1 MPSNTISLMA
11 MAFALLSTTNAHME
25 MKTPSPFGAASMNN
39 SPLDPS
45 GSDFPCKQRPG
56 VYEPPAT
63 KNVMPIGVPQTLSFK
78 GSAVHGGG
86 SCQISLSKDAK
97 PTKES
102 KWMVIHSIQGGCP
115 AKAAGNLGD
124 DANANVAAQF
134 QYKIPPGIAPG
145 EYTLAWTWFNKIGNR
160 EMYMNCAPITVTGG
174 GKTRRDVQDC
184 HGSSNTTNTYA
195 SDEIFK
201 RDTSFPEMF
210 KANMPS
216 TDCETET
223 EKDVKFPNPGQS
235 VENAGDPSALAPPTG
250 PKCGGAGASSS
261 GSSPAVAAAGGSSGS
276 KASSAPAASM
286 PMASPSSAGSN
297 TGASAA
303 PAGAPSPS
311 MTIQA
316 IPPPGTGASTGA
328 AAMQSV
334 QSAAASVAS
343 AAASVASGMG
353 GAAGP
358 APTASSSGASA
369 GSSGAS
375 SGESSGAVASNATP
389 SSGGS
394 SSSSGGSTGAAMSST
409 TCSTPGQLVC
419 SADGKMFGTCG
430 PDKTA
435 MMMPVASGT
444 KCQGGK
450 IGFGKR
456 SAKYAKAYRA

>member
-1 MPSNTISLMA
+1 MPSSTISIMA
-11 MAFALLSTTNAHME
+11 TAFALLSATNGHMI
-25 MKTPSPFGAASMNN
+25 MKTPSPYGAASINN

-63 KNVMPIGVPQTLSFK
+63 KNVMPVGAPQTLSFT

-86 SCQISLSKDAK
+86 SCQISLTKDAK
-97 PTKES
+97 PTKDS
-102 KWMVIHSIQGGCP
+102 KWMVIHSIEGGCP

-124 DANANVAAQF
+124 NPDADAAAKF

-160 EMYMNCAPITVTGG
+160 EMYMNCAPVTVTGG
-174 GKTRRDVQDC
+174 GKTRREAHNNHDSFNAT
-184 HGSSNTTNTYA
+184 GTYA

-201 RDTSFPEMF
+201 RDTSFPDMF
-210 KANMPS
+210 KANMPA
-216 TDCETET
+216 TDCTT
-223 EKDVKFPNPGQS
+223 PDSKDVQFPNPGQS
-235 VENAGDPSALAPPTG
+235 VEKAGDPSALAPPTG
-250 PKCGGAGASSS
+250 PKCGGAGGSSS
-261 GSSPAVAAAGGSSGS
+261 GNSPAVAAAGGSGS
-276 KASSAPAASM
+276 TASSAPA
-286 PMASPSSAGSN
+286 GSN
-297 TGASAA
+297 AGASAA
-303 PAGAPSPS
+303 PASAPSPS
-311 MTIQA
+311 ITIQA

-334 QSAAASVAS
+334 QGAAASVAS

-369 GSSGAS
+369 GSSGGS
-375 SGESSGAVASNATP
+375 SGSGASNATP
-389 SSGGS
+389 SSGAS
-394 SSSSGGSTGAAMSST
+394 SAAAMSST
-409 TCSTPGQLVC
+409 SCSTPGQLVC

-430 PDKTA
+430 ADKTA

-444 KCQGGK
+444 KCQAGK

-456 SAKYAKAYRA
+456 SVKYAKAYRA